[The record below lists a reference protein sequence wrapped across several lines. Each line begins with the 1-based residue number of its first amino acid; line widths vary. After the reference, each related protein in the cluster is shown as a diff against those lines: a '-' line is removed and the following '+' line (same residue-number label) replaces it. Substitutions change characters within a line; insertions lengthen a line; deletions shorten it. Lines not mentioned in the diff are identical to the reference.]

1 MNEENAIWDYA
12 NITKGYYESHRAFRA
27 NVNSCVLCAK
37 PKTSLADDLCEDHRL
52 SYDLWLALREIGDM
66 PDSVTK
72 FQAEKI
78 FLACGE
84 NRYNPYKIKD
94 IYDLLIEYK
103 AKKEGTS

>member
-1 MNEENAIWDYA
+1 MSNAVWDYA
-12 NITKGYYESHRAFRA
+12 NITEKEYTRCRKFREPFKMCIFCAEPVA
-27 NVNSCVLCAK
+27 NANDV
-37 PKTSLADDLCEDHRL
+37 LCEDHRL

>member
-1 MNEENAIWDYA
+1 MCI
-12 NITKGYYESHRAFRA
+12 F
-27 NVNSCVLCAK
+27 CAK
-37 PKTSLADDLCEDHRL
+37 PVANANDVLCEDHRL
-52 SYDLWLALREIGDM
+52 SYNMWHMLRETKYM
-66 PDSVTK
+66 PDLETRL
-72 FQAEKI
+72 QAEKI